1 MGIQILNKD
10 VSIISSV
17 MGKPKANIGSIF
29 GTTGWAGANPF
40 VPGDFAFNDG
50 DITGVGYTT
59 NLVTFTKSGRLYIE
73 GYSNNGNIEAY
84 GHLNGQQ
91 MFWYPT
97 SGSAI
102 TNPNQFNDFNNA
114 YPDLMGFGRYGVF
127 DVVVGN
133 TMYFE
138 LGNIDPFTGDV
149 GTVTFRI
156 TSFTGTLIDSFTGTY
171 SDCYLTTATVQ
182 FKGLLDDGPELTA
195 MRQLRE
201 YYRGDVYYDNLIVEY
216 YQNAGDII
224 QGIDNSVDP
233 SVDYEFI
240 YQSVLKV
247 KNYVDQSMWE
257 EAKEEYLNTYF
268 ILKNKYITNV

>member
-1 MGIQILNKD
+1 MIFSFITF
-10 VSIISSV
+10 SI
-17 MGKPKANIGSIF
+17 NNF
-29 GTTGWAGANPF
+29 
-40 VPGDFAFNDG
+40 
-50 DITGVGYTT
+50 
-59 NLVTFTKSGRLYIE
+59 
-73 GYSNNGNIEAY
+73 SNNG
-84 GHLNGQQ
+84 
-91 MFWYPT
+91 
-97 SGSAI
+97 
-102 TNPNQFNDFNNA
+102 
-114 YPDLMGFGRYGVF
+114 
-127 DVVVGN
+127 
-133 TMYFE
+133 
-138 LGNIDPFTGDV
+138 
-149 GTVTFRI
+149 GTVIDTFTDI
-156 TSFTGTLIDSFTGTY
+156 VPGG
-171 SDCYLTTATVQ
+171 CYLTTATVQ
-182 FKGLLDDGPELTA
+182 YKGLLDDGPELTA